1 MHFCIT
7 CPALVVPYITLL
19 QAMDSITPGF
29 IDKEIYVMD
38 RNSLKV
44 YMHSANKDLSGEIS
58 SCLTLSRPET
68 NCYVNNS

>member
-44 YMHSANKDLSGEIS
+44 CKKKK
-58 SCLTLSRPET
+58 PEW
-68 NCYVNNS
+68 